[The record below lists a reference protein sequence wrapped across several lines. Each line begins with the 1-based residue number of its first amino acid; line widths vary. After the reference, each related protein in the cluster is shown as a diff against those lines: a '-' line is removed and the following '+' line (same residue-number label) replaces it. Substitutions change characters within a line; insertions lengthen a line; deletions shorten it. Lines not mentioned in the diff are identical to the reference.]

1 MIGIE
6 KNEYE
11 FFDWRDQ
18 CMKKIYSE
26 RQTGK
31 TTELIK
37 IAAREHIPIVV
48 FTHKSKEFIIKRINE
63 MYKMKEIEYTP
74 DVIVCDGV
82 RGYKSQH
89 VNYNNFK
96 CVVDDAE
103 YVLGKLLNA
112 EIVALSMNKN
122 T

>member
-1 MIGIE
+1 
-6 KNEYE
+6 
-11 FFDWRDQ
+11 
-18 CMKKIYSE
+18 MKKIYSG
-26 RQTGK
+26 RAMGK

-48 FTHKSKEFIIKRINE
+48 LSHTLKEFTIKRINE
-63 MYKMKEIEYTP
+63 MYKMGEIEYTP
-74 DVIVCDGV
+74 DVIAYDEV
-82 RGYKSQH
+82 RIYKGRH
-89 VNYNNFK
+89 ANYNNFK
-96 CVVDDAE
+96 RVVDDAE

>member
-1 MIGIE
+1 
-6 KNEYE
+6 
-11 FFDWRDQ
+11 
-18 CMKKIYSE
+18 MKKIYSE

-31 TTELIK
+31 TTELIR

-48 FTHKSKEFIIKRINE
+48 ITHTSKEFTIKRINE
-63 MYKMKEIEYTP
+63 MYKMGEIECTP
-74 DVIVCDGV
+74 DVIACDEV
-82 RGYKSQH
+82 RSYKSRH
-89 VNYNNFK
+89 VNYNYNNFK

>member
-1 MIGIE
+1 
-6 KNEYE
+6 
-11 FFDWRDQ
+11 
-18 CMKKIYSE
+18 MKKIYSG

-48 FTHKSKEFIIKRINE
+48 ITHTLKEFTIKRINE
-63 MYKMKEIEYTP
+63 MYKMGEIEYTP
-74 DVIVCDGV
+74 DVIACDEV
-82 RGYKSQH
+82 RIYKGRH
-89 VNYNNFK
+89 ANYNNFK

>member
-1 MIGIE
+1 
-6 KNEYE
+6 
-11 FFDWRDQ
+11 
-18 CMKKIYSE
+18 MKKIYSE

-37 IAAREHIPIVV
+37 IAAREHISIIVI
-48 FTHKSKEFIIKRINE
+48 THTMKEYVIKRVNE
-63 MYKMKEIEYTP
+63 MYRMREIEYVP
-74 DVIVCDGV
+74 DVIAYDEI
-82 RGYKSQH
+82 RIYKSQH

>member
-6 KNEYE
+6 ENEYE
-11 FFDWRDQ
+11 FLDWRNQ
-18 CMKKIYSE
+18 CMRKVYSE

-48 FTHKSKEFIIKRINE
+48 LTLTLKEFTIKRINE
-63 MYKMKEIEYTP
+63 MYKMGEIEYVP
-74 DVIVCDGV
+74 DVMAYDEISI
-82 RGYKSQH
+82 YKSQH

-96 CVVDDAE
+96 CVVDNAE

>member
-1 MIGIE
+1 MR
-6 KNEYE
+6 KV
-11 FFDWRDQ
+11 
-18 CMKKIYSE
+18 YSK

-31 TTELIK
+31 TTELIR

-48 FTHKSKEFIIKRINE
+48 ITHTMKEYVIKRINE
-63 MYKMKEIEYTP
+63 MYKMRDIKYAP
-74 DVIVCDGV
+74 DVIAYDEI
-82 RGYKSQH
+82 RTYKSQH
-89 VNYNNFK
+89 VNYNYNNFK

>member
-1 MIGIE
+1 MR
-6 KNEYE
+6 KV
-11 FFDWRDQ
+11 
-18 CMKKIYSE
+18 YSE

-48 FTHKSKEFIIKRINE
+48 LTLTLKEFTIKRINE
-63 MYKMKEIEYTP
+63 MYKMGEIEYVP
-74 DVIVCDGV
+74 DVMAYDEISI
-82 RGYKSQH
+82 YKSRH
-89 VNYNNFK
+89 VNYNYNNFK

-112 EIVALSMNKN
+112 EIVALSMNKEE
-122 T
+122 